1 MTTGEDIVLRLAMKP
16 IPTLMKPLSSV
27 DIKTKEAYTAH
38 VERSDV
44 TAVPACSVIAEAVVA
59 PVLANAFLE
68 KFGKD
73 TIEDIKLSYK
83 NYLQRLRDM

>member
-1 MTTGEDIVLRLAMKP
+1 
-16 IPTLMKPLSSV
+16 MKPLLSV

-59 PVLANAFLE
+59 PVIANTFLE
-68 KFGKD
+68 KFGRD
-73 TIEDIKLSYK
+73 TLEDIKQGYE
-83 NYLQRLRDM
+83 NYLQRLKVM